1 MMPTFLDSH
10 KMGNMEEEAIRQA
23 QNAPKDEFGITH
35 KNILYNKE
43 EDRCYCLLDAPSK
56 DAVQQHHQKLGMNCD
71 WIVEVKS
78 TA

>member
-10 KMGNMEEEAIRQA
+10 KMGSMEEEAIRQA

>member
-1 MMPTFLDSH
+1 MPTFLDSH
-10 KMGNMEEEAIRQA
+10 KMGSMEEEAIRQA

>member
-1 MMPTFLDSH
+1 MPTFLDSH
-10 KMGNMEEEAIRQA
+10 KMGSMEEEAIRQA

-56 DAVQQHHQKLGMNCD
+56 DAVQQHHQKLGLNCD